1 MRRMISPEELGGLKP
16 QQKLYQQRITLR
28 ASEAFS
34 AGQKLNA
41 ELSILTRKP
50 IKNLDELKAFIGNKI
65 IPAQIYFTN
74 GGSLTSPIIGN
85 IDYSQINSV
94 RVEEGN
100 IIASITIYG
109 GPETYL
115 SRSLD
120 LFQSN
125 ESTDLIEVTA

>member
-16 QQKLYQQRITLR
+16 SSKLYQQRITLR

-41 ELSILTRKP
+41 ELSILTHKP

-74 GGSLTSPIIGN
+74 AGSLASPIIDN
-85 IDYSQINSV
+85 TDFSQVNSV
-94 RVEEGN
+94 KVDEGN
-100 IIASITIYG
+100 IIACVTIYG
-109 GPETYL
+109 GADTSL

-125 ESTDLIEVTA
+125 ELTDLIEVGA

>member
-16 QQKLYQQRITLR
+16 SSKLYQQRITLR

-41 ELSILTRKP
+41 ELSILTHKP

-74 GGSLTSPIIGN
+74 AGSLASPIIDN
-85 IDYSQINSV
+85 TDYSQVNSV
-94 RVEEGN
+94 WMSDGN
-100 IIASITIYG
+100 IVATVTIYG
-109 GPETYL
+109 HPYASL
-115 SRSLD
+115 NKSLD
-120 LFQSN
+120 LFESN
-125 ESTDLIEVTA
+125 ELTDLIEVGA